1 MTLDPGPTPP
11 GCPDRRGVN
20 RPRPHRRHP
29 QPDAVPPPGSRRRTH
44 LRRRALSDP
53 GWLLPW
59 VAVTAVVVLDTLATS
74 RPWPLLIAGLAD
86 EPAHLL
92 TAWLIL
98 VALPERVAPR
108 SVWPWV
114 LVASVA
120 IDADHVPQYT
130 WDPGFAVDGGRPPTH
145 GLVTVLLL
153 LAFGA
158 ARPCRTWAL
167 GLAGGVAL
175 HLLRDVATGPGIPLL
190 WPVVHAGVLVPYP
203 LYLVVLIVAASV
215 TSVRYRRRRTAGP

>member
-1 MTLDPGPTPP
+1 M
-11 GCPDRRGVN
+11 
-20 RPRPHRRHP
+20 
-29 QPDAVPPPGSRRRTH
+29 
-44 LRRRALSDP
+44 
-53 GWLLPW
+53 PW
-59 VAVTAVVVLDTLATS
+59 IAVTAVVVLDALATF
-74 RPWPLLIAGLAD
+74 RPRPLLIAGLAD

-98 VALPERVAPR
+98 MALPERVTPP

-114 LVASVA
+114 LAASVG

-145 GLVTVLLL
+145 GLLTIVLLL
-153 LAFGA
+153 VVGA

-175 HLLRDVATGPGIPLL
+175 HLLRDAATGPGIPLL
-190 WPVVHAGVLVPYP
+190 WPVVQDSFLVAYP
-203 LYLVVLIVAASV
+203 LYLVVLILAASV
-215 TSVRYRRRRTAGP
+215 ASVRHLRHRRRTTR